1 MDKIYTFE
9 NVCRLKSIKDVR
21 HRKVKRNTTRCFPS
35 QWSMRHPN
43 SEGKV
48 NKVCKDIKNLKMAV
62 GVLDENKN
70 PLTDEYR
77 RYKKNLQT

>member
-1 MDKIYTFE
+1 M
-9 NVCRLKSIKDVR
+9 KSIKDVGYR
-21 HRKVKRNTTRCFPS
+21 EVKRYTTRCFPS

-43 SEGKV
+43 SDWKV
-48 NKVCKDIKNLKMAV
+48 NKVCKDTKNLKMAV
-62 GVLDENKN
+62 GVLDVNKN